1 MTQLQEARAVKIG
14 TGRYPTLAL
23 VLALVSV
30 ACVAIPMFVIRPFR
44 PQGAQELNLALA
56 VRHAGPWLAGLCALA
71 VFLLVIRLW
80 KVTRIGSRVMLVAL
94 LVLAVA
100 GAVLTH
106 VNVFEKMFHPYDS
119 PAFASAEEVKVDSD
133 DKVLAVRIGKQARA
147 YPIRT
152 MGYHHIVNDTVG
164 GVPIAVTYCTL
175 CHTGLVWSRVVD
187 GKTLHFRLAGINN
200 GNALLRDEETSTIWQ
215 QSTGE
220 AIFGPLKGR
229 QLELVQS
236 DELSFALWRKEQ
248 PQGQVLKPDAPY
260 EGEYD
265 PKDWEKHVAA
275 TRTVV
280 DTTKSGIGPH
290 QLMIGV
296 TVAGQSKAYPIEAIL
311 AARLIQDR
319 IEGSSVVVVVGPDG
333 ASIRAFA
340 AGMEADG
347 TRLTFAGGEG
357 EMVMRDTQTGSG
369 WNFQGC
375 AVEGKLAGQCL
386 REIDAHKDYWFDW
399 MNHHPG
405 SAVFKDGTS

>member
-1 MTQLQEARAVKIG
+1 MNMTQVQEVRAVKVG
-14 TGRYPTLAL
+14 TGRYLAL
-23 VLALVSV
+23 ASVCAVISV
-30 ACVAIPMFVIRPFR
+30 ACVAVPLFVIRPFR
-44 PQGAQELNLALA
+44 PQGAQEMNFALA

-71 VFLLVIRLW
+71 VLLLVVRLW
-80 KVTRIGSRVMLVAL
+80 KVTKIGLRIVLVGL
-94 LVLAVA
+94 FVLATA

-106 VNVFEKMFHPYDS
+106 VNIFEKMFHPYDS
-119 PAFASAEEVKVDSD
+119 PAFASADAVKVDSD
-133 DKVLAVRIGKQARA
+133 DKVLAVKVGQEARA

-152 MGYHHIVNDTVG
+152 MGYHHIVNDTVS

-200 GNALLRDEETSTIWQ
+200 GNALLRDEETSSIWQ

-220 AIFGPLKGR
+220 AIFGPLKGL
-229 QLELVQS
+229 QLELVPS
-236 DELSFALWRKEQ
+236 DELTFALWRKEQ

-260 EGEYD
+260 EAEYD
-265 PKDWEKHVAA
+265 PKDWEQHVAR

-296 TVAGQSKAYPIEAIL
+296 TVAGQSKAYPIETVL
-311 AARLIQDR
+311 AAKLIQDR
-319 IEGSSVVVVVGPDG
+319 VEGSPVVLVVGPDG
-333 ASIRAFA
+333 ASIRAFE
-340 AGMEADG
+340 AGTDAEG

-357 EMVMRDTQTGSG
+357 EMVMRDAQTGSA

-375 AVEGKLAGQCL
+375 AVDGKLAGQCL
-386 REIDAHKDYWFDW
+386 KEIDAHKDYWFDW

-405 SAVFKDGTS
+405 SGVFKS